1 MLQFQLIG
9 YSFKKIKAMQWFGK
23 GSNNVED
30 GRGGGGGKTALG
42 GGVGIIIIVLG
53 LIFGK
58 DLSGLVSQLPQTET
72 TEVKQGVPENDAQ
85 AKFVSG
91 VLESTEQ
98 VWDKEFEAM
107 GKTYEHPKMVLFS
120 DGVQTACGS
129 ASSAVGPFY
138 CPGDHKVYIDL
149 TFYDELKNRFGAAGD
164 FAQAYVIAHEVGHH
178 VQNLLGISDK
188 LQQARGRVSETEYN
202 RLSVKLELQAD
213 FFAGLWAHNAQNL
226 KDFRLD
232 EGDIEEALTAA
243 NAIGD
248 DKLQKQ
254 ATGEVTPDSFTH
266 GTSQQRMF
274 WFKKGFETGD
284 ISQGDTFKSNNL

>member
-1 MLQFQLIG
+1 
-9 YSFKKIKAMQWFGK
+9 MQWFGK

-30 GRGGGGGKTALG
+30 GRSGGGGKTALG
-42 GGVGIIIIVLG
+42 GGIGIIIVVLG

-58 DLSGLVSQLPQTET
+58 DLTGLVGQLPQGEA
-72 TEVKQGVPENDAQ
+72 TEVKQGVPENDTQAQ
-85 AKFVSG
+85 FVSG

-107 GKTYEHPKMVLFS
+107 GKTYEHPKLFLFR

-129 ASSAVGPFY
+129 ADASVGPFY

-188 LQQARGRVSETEYN
+188 LQEARGRVSEKEYN

-226 KDFRLD
+226 KDFKLD

-266 GTSQQRMF
+266 GTSQQRMY

-284 ISQGDTFKSNNL
+284 IKQGDTFNSNQL